1 MSYASPVAA
10 MLVGGLV
17 PSVGFMYLARS
28 ARGRALLARTRGR
41 TLAVLAVL
49 VVGACVATI
58 YFVTLRVLGSLHHA
72 GPHRLPYPSTL
83 VFLLFGLVVGLFLA
97 VPPTVLA
104 WVDERS
110 RARARSRRKG
120 HAPTREERR
129 AFAEDLARQIRELSV
144 PRRDVRVRVGG
155 DGDRVLLVEG
165 PLDAQEGE
173 KLTTVLRSDLR
184 ELGFKRVE
192 GSGGKRDWWTP
203 V

>member
-1 MSYASPVAA
+1 

-17 PSVGFMYLARS
+17 PSLGFMYLVRS

-41 TLAVLAVL
+41 TLALLAVL
-49 VVGACVATI
+49 VVGACATTV
-58 YFVTLRVLGSLHHA
+58 YFITVRILGSMHEA
-72 GPHRLPYPSTL
+72 GPHHHRYPSAF

-104 WVDERS
+104 WVDERA
-110 RARARSRRKG
+110 RARARSRRKSL
-120 HAPTREERR
+120 APTREERR
-129 AFAEDLARQIRELSV
+129 TFAEDLARQIRELSV
-144 PRRDVRVRVGG
+144 PRREVRVKVGG
-155 DGDRVLLVEG
+155 DGDRVLVVEG

-173 KLTTVLRSDLR
+173 RLTSALRSDLR

-192 GSGGKRDWWTP
+192 GSGGRNDWWTP

>member
-1 MSYASPVAA
+1 

-28 ARGRALLARTRGR
+28 VRGRALLARTRGR
-41 TLAVLAVL
+41 TLALLAVL
-49 VVGACVATI
+49 VAGACAATV
-58 YFVTLRVLGSLHHA
+58 YFVTLRVLGSLHQA
-72 GPHRLPYPSTL
+72 GPHRPSYPSAP

-104 WVDERS
+104 WVDERA
-110 RARARSRRKG
+110 RARARSKRRN

-144 PRRDVRVRVGG
+144 PRRDVRVTVGG
-155 DGDRVLLVEG
+155 DGDRVLVVEG

-173 KLTTVLRSDLR
+173 KLTSALRSDLR

-192 GSGGKRDWWTP
+192 GSGGTNDWWTP